1 MSALLRSVR
10 QPVTIA
16 AVLGAVVAVSVLASP
31 SGALAADPP
40 FVSST
45 TLSEAG
51 TQAFGSAVA
60 ADGDTIVVGAPETN
74 HYRGAVYVFT
84 KGAAGWAHATLT
96 ATLTASDA
104 LPGDEF
110 GHSVAIDGDTIVAG
124 ATQDLRAEFGTNP
137 PPGEGAVYVFNKPA
151 AGWADATQSQE
162 LTEFHGR
169 PADELGFSVAI
180 SGNTI
185 VAGTPGL
192 LNPTQLF
199 SEEGGAQIFTRSA
212 SGWTQTPVAT
222 LTVADATPGD
232 DDGLHLAIDGRT
244 VVLSS
249 PFAPARQGGAAWV
262 YNEPATGWRTTDT
275 PSATLRPSDLGTLG
289 EDFGWSLAIEGDS
302 VFVGAP
308 GNPATTAGGQGRVY
322 VFQRPFAGWSGTVHE
337 DSWVTP
343 VGAHQFGSAVA
354 VWNGTLAATALEGTF
369 EYAEP
374 QAGWFDPL
382 EEAYQPAS
390 STLMNSAVAVA
401 DGVVA
406 TGVSTD
412 SAGRSVPGAVYLATA
427 TDADLS
433 LTRVPANITAPAT
446 STAGATVTFE
456 PPVAQDGDEVPPPV
470 SCSPASGSL
479 FPIGVTTVTCTAW
492 DLDDAE
498 SPARAQFTIDVQRV
512 SLAITVT
519 GSQTYGGT
527 PTFTRS
533 TAAPAGDAFT
543 GTLEC
548 TALDDPATLIA
559 PTLTAGQY
567 QLDGSSCSGLALT
580 GPSSGSYAL
589 SYVGST
595 YTVTPAPLTV
605 QAPSVTASYG
615 DVPATFAPAYS
626 GFVLGDTAPAV
637 AATCSTTATDTSDPG
652 SYPITCTGAS
662 DPNYAMSYAGGTL
675 TIVRTGTRLT
685 ASPQIVLFAPRS
697 GSGTNR
703 VSATLVDGVTGQPT
717 VGRTVTFTVRG
728 KAICSARTD
737 ANGRAACRISGLTEA
752 RIVLSGSFT
761 ATFTGD
767 VDYTGS
773 SATTRWLAVGS
784 WTSWR

>member
-249 PFAPARQGGAAWV
+249 PAGGRRTPRARRCDPPISALWGRTSAGAWRSRATACSSARRGIQPRRPAGRAGCTSSSDRSRDGAARC
-262 YNEPATGWRTTDT
+262 TR
-275 PSATLRPSDLGTLG
+275 
-289 EDFGWSLAIEGDS
+289 
-302 VFVGAP
+302 
-308 GNPATTAGGQGRVY
+308 TAG
-322 VFQRPFAGWSGTVHE
+322 
-337 DSWVTP
+337 
-343 VGAHQFGSAVA
+343 
-354 VWNGTLAATALEGTF
+354 
-369 EYAEP
+369 
-374 QAGWFDPL
+374 
-382 EEAYQPAS
+382 
-390 STLMNSAVAVA
+390 
-401 DGVVA
+401 
-406 TGVSTD
+406 
-412 SAGRSVPGAVYLATA
+412 
-427 TDADLS
+427 
-433 LTRVPANITAPAT
+433 
-446 STAGATVTFE
+446 
-456 PPVAQDGDEVPPPV
+456 
-470 SCSPASGSL
+470 
-479 FPIGVTTVTCTAW
+479 
-492 DLDDAE
+492 
-498 SPARAQFTIDVQRV
+498 
-512 SLAITVT
+512 
-519 GSQTYGGT
+519 
-527 PTFTRS
+527 
-533 TAAPAGDAFT
+533 
-543 GTLEC
+543 
-548 TALDDPATLIA
+548 
-559 PTLTAGQY
+559 
-567 QLDGSSCSGLALT
+567 
-580 GPSSGSYAL
+580 
-589 SYVGST
+589 
-595 YTVTPAPLTV
+595 
-605 QAPSVTASYG
+605 
-615 DVPATFAPAYS
+615 
-626 GFVLGDTAPAV
+626 
-637 AATCSTTATDTSDPG
+637 
-652 SYPITCTGAS
+652 
-662 DPNYAMSYAGGTL
+662 
-675 TIVRTGTRLT
+675 
-685 ASPQIVLFAPRS
+685 
-697 GSGTNR
+697 
-703 VSATLVDGVTGQPT
+703 
-717 VGRTVTFTVRG
+717 
-728 KAICSARTD
+728 
-737 ANGRAACRISGLTEA
+737 
-752 RIVLSGSFT
+752 
-761 ATFTGD
+761 
-767 VDYTGS
+767 
-773 SATTRWLAVGS
+773 
-784 WTSWR
+784 